1 MLRRCCLSSFL
12 RSSSH
17 QSIDRSFDQHSFQ
30 KQRLHRLPVF
40 KRISKDYSAA
50 LPSLFDNTSQT
61 NSSTTASTLSPAN
74 QPIPSRTL
82 HLERT
87 TPRNKTMGL
96 LKSGMKYGGLAYA
109 ARSIGKGVAAHEEN
123 KAAAASTT
131 TPRTSTASVYRQQQQ
146 QQQQRGAEEL
156 PSYEASSRRGYV
168 HASWCDGSCGGRC
181 SGGRMG

>member
-17 QSIDRSFDQHSFQ
+17 QSIDRSFDQYSFQ

-123 KAAAASTT
+123 KAATASTKPT
-131 TPRTSTASVYRQQQQ
+131 TIAAHGQYNRQQPQQ
-146 QQQQRGAEEL
+146 GYPQG
-156 PSYEASSRRGYV
+156 PPPYEAANGFGEL
-168 HASWCDGSCGGRC
+168 HASWCDASCGGRC
-181 SGGRMG
+181 SRGRIG